1 MPDNGQIGEKRGR
14 PLGKKKKRPAC
25 HPSFRAP
32 GPPTAEGWG
41 FILGYASSSTVHWSL
56 RDLAAIFNISVSTLQ
71 GGLARIPGGYT
82 QNIEKRGRGAD
93 GDASRRQAVV
103 DLMAMKPLG
112 TLKEVAETLGVHP
125 STVGRDLE
133 AEGWTARAR
142 GRQPWTGGDP
152 VAWARTRLDFSRLWL
167 GKLKAEGAKLRL
179 LFCDECIFRV
189 SDDRKIQWCMS
200 GEDPTP
206 REEHKWSA
214 TCHMWGC
221 IGQGFRFIVNL
232 DNTERSGP
240 RGGVTSAD
248 YVAVLEENF
257 LPCFKRHQQR
267 YPSTKFLLI
276 QDGCRIHTTDEALEA
291 IRSWGMDVLDRK
303 VWPPHSPDLNVIEN
317 LWGYAKHA
325 VNKEL
330 SGDLSASVE
339 AKRKLER
346 EILKMW
352 RSHPTADVNN
362 LVASFPRRLKAVVD
376 LKGEYTK
383 Y

>member
-1 MPDNGQIGEKRGR
+1 MVPVRVPVRVGVDVGVVVGVQVVSRSWYGVRVGVPVRVQVGVHSILQFFRHWWRLLKDVANRTVQAVRLDSSLLMVKTIAILIDNFFSSQGKMSQEHDSSDEGSIEGSVPVPDNGQIGEKRGR

-71 GGLARIPGGYT
+71 GGLAWIPGGYT
-82 QNIEKRGRGAD
+82 QNIEK
-93 GDASRRQAVV
+93 
-103 DLMAMKPLG
+103 P
-112 TLKEVAETLGVHP
+112 
-125 STVGRDLE
+125 
-133 AEGWTARAR
+133 
-142 GRQPWTGGDP
+142 
-152 VAWARTRLDFSRLWL
+152 
-167 GKLKAEGAKLRL
+167 
-179 LFCDECIFRV
+179 
-189 SDDRKIQWCMS
+189 
-200 GEDPTP
+200 
-206 REEHKWSA
+206 
-214 TCHMWGC
+214 
-221 IGQGFRFIVNL
+221 
-232 DNTERSGP
+232 
-240 RGGVTSAD
+240 D